1 MSNAQAAGTKAAA
14 EVGASGG
21 QRLPRI
27 AISGPD
33 GFIAWHTR
41 CALRARTG
49 GGDVIGL
56 TEAEFDDPQRMDAA
70 LAQADAVIHL
80 AGVNRASDEQTIAR
94 VNPWLAETLVAGLE
108 RAGRPIPVVYGNS
121 IHSDGDTVFGVAK
134 RRAAEVLNAWG
145 QRSGAPVTD
154 VVLPN
159 IFGENG
165 VPFYNSVVA
174 TFCHLLARGETPQIE
189 VDRELPLLHAQR
201 AAAVLIDACNASE
214 GGQIRPAG
222 TLISVSGLLELLE
235 PMRDAY
241 REAVLPDLSDAF
253 IRDLF
258 NTYRWYTFP
267 ERWPVYPQ
275 LRADE
280 RGGLVEAVKAPGGQ
294 AQVFFS
300 TTNPGYTRG
309 QHFHL
314 HKVERF
320 VVLRGQA
327 VIRLRKLF
335 TDEVVEFAVSG
346 EKPAIV
352 DMPTMWVHS
361 ITNTGDDELLTLFY
375 ADEVLDPAH
384 PDTYPEEV

>member
-1 MSNAQAAGTKAAA
+1 MNPEGS
-14 EVGASGG
+14 SS
-21 QRLPRI
+21 PRI

-41 CALRARTG
+41 CALRARNG
-49 GGDVIGL
+49 GGDVLGL
-56 TEAEFDDPQRMDAA
+56 TEAEFDDPHRMDAV
-70 LAQADAVIHL
+70 LTQADAVIHL
-80 AGVNRASDEQTIAR
+80 AGVNRASDEETIAQA
-94 VNPWLAETLVAGLE
+94 NPWLAETLVAGLE
-108 RAGRPIPVVYGNS
+108 RLGRPIPVVYGNS
-121 IHSDGDTVFGVAK
+121 IHSEGDSVFGVAK
-134 RRAAEVLNAWG
+134 RRAAEVLAEWG
-145 QRSGAPVTD
+145 RRSGAPVTD

-165 VPFYNSVVA
+165 EPFYNSVVA
-174 TFCHLLARGETPQIE
+174 TFCHLLARNETPKID
-189 VDRELPLLHAQR
+189 VDRKLPLLHAQR
-201 AAAVLIDACNASE
+201 AAAVLIDACGATESS
-214 GGQIRPAG
+214 QIRPEG
-222 TLISVSGLLELLE
+222 TPMTVSGLLEVLE
-235 PMRDAY
+235 PMREAY
-241 REAVLPDLSDAF
+241 REAVLPDLSDTF
-253 IRDLF
+253 TRDLF

-267 ERWPVYPQ
+267 EQWPVHPQ

-280 RGGLVEAVKAPGGQ
+280 RGGLVESVKAPGGQ

-320 VVLRGQA
+320 LVLRGQA

-335 TDEVVEFAVSG
+335 TDEVVEFPVNG
-346 EKPAIV
+346 ERPAIV

-375 ADEVLDPAH
+375 ADEVFDSAN

>member
-1 MSNAQAAGTKAAA
+1 MNPEGLGS
-14 EVGASGG
+14 
-21 QRLPRI
+21 PRI

-41 CALRARTG
+41 CALRARAG

-80 AGVNRASDEQTIAR
+80 AGVNRAPDEDTIAQ
-94 VNPWLAETLVAGLE
+94 VNPWLAEQLVAGLE
-108 RAGRPIPVVYGNS
+108 RVGRPIPVVYGNS
-121 IHSDGDTVFGVAK
+121 IHSDGDSVFGVAK
-134 RRAAEVLNAWG
+134 RQAAQVLTDYG
-145 QRSGAPVTD
+145 RRSGAPVTD

-189 VDRELPLLHAQR
+189 VDREMPLLHAQR
-201 AAAVLIDACNASE
+201 AAAVLIDACSANESS
-214 GGQIRPAG
+214 QIRPEG
-222 TLISVSGLLELLE
+222 TPMTVRGLLGLLE

-241 REAVLPDLSDAF
+241 RVAVLPDLADPF
-253 IRDLF
+253 TRDLF

-267 ERWPVYPQ
+267 QQWPVHPQ
-275 LRADE
+275 LRTDE

-294 AQVFFS
+294 TQVFFS

-335 TDEVVEFAVSG
+335 TNEVVEFEVSG

-361 ITNTGDDELLTLFY
+361 ITNTGNDESLTLFY
-375 ADEVLDPAH
+375 ADEVFDPAH

>member
-1 MSNAQAAGTKAAA
+1 MNAGEQ
-14 EVGASGG
+14 S
-21 QRLPRI
+21 PRI

-49 GGDVIGL
+49 GADVIGL
-56 TEAEFDDPQRMDAA
+56 TEAEFDDPEQMDAA

-80 AGVNRASDEQTIAR
+80 AGVNRASDEETIAR

-108 RAGRPIPVVYGNS
+108 RLGRPIPVVYGNS
-121 IHSDGDTVFGVAK
+121 IHSDGDSVFGVAK
-134 RRAAEVLNAWG
+134 RQAAEVLVDYG
-145 QRSGAPVTD
+145 RRSGAPVSD

-174 TFCHLLARGETPQIE
+174 TFCHLLSRNETPKIE
-189 VDRELPLLHAQR
+189 VDRELQLLHAQR
-201 AAAVLIDACNASE
+201 AAAVLIDACSASE
-214 GGQIRPAG
+214 SGQIRPEA
-222 TLISVSGLLELLE
+222 TPKSVSGLLELLE

-267 ERWPVYPQ
+267 QQWPVHPE
-275 LRADE
+275 LRTDE

-335 TDEVVEFAVSG
+335 TDEVVEFEVS
-346 EKPAIV
+346 EERPAIV

-375 ADEVLDPAH
+375 ADDVFDPAN

>member
-1 MSNAQAAGTKAAA
+1 MNAVEPQ
-14 EVGASGG
+14 SS
-21 QRLPRI
+21 PRI

-41 CALRARTG
+41 CALRARNG

-56 TEAEFDDPQRMDAA
+56 TEAEFDDPERMDAA
-70 LAQADAVIHL
+70 LRAADAVIHL
-80 AGVNRASDEQTIAR
+80 AGVNRASDEETIAR
-94 VNPWLAETLVAGLE
+94 VNPWLAEQLVAGLE
-108 RAGRPIPVVYGNS
+108 RLGRPIPVVYGNS

-134 RRAAEVLNAWG
+134 RQAAQILTAWG

-174 TFCHLLARGETPQIE
+174 TFCHLLARDETPKIE
-189 VDRELPLLHAQR
+189 VDRDIPLLHAQR
-201 AAAVLIDACNASE
+201 AATVLIDACSANESS
-214 GGQIRPAG
+214 QIRPEG
-222 TLISVSGLLELLE
+222 TPMSVSGLLGLLE

-241 REAVLPDLSDAF
+241 REAVLPDLSDPF
-253 IRDLF
+253 TRDLF
-258 NTYRWYTFP
+258 NTYRSYTFP
-267 ERWPVYPQ
+267 AQWPVHPQ

-280 RGGLVEAVKAPGGQ
+280 RGGLFEAVKAPGGQ
-294 AQVFFS
+294 TQVFFS

-335 TDEVVEFAVSG
+335 SDEVVEFEVSG
-346 EKPAIV
+346 ERPAIV

-375 ADEVLDPAH
+375 ADEVFDPAN

>member
-1 MSNAQAAGTKAAA
+1 MSPEGL
-14 EVGASGG
+14 SP
-21 QRLPRI
+21 PRI

-49 GGDVIGL
+49 DGDVIGL
-56 TEAEFDDPQRMDAA
+56 TEAEFHDPDRMDAA

-80 AGVNRASDEQTIAR
+80 AGVNRASDEETIAR
-94 VNPWLAETLVAGLE
+94 INPWLAETLVSGLE
-108 RAGRPIPVVYGNS
+108 RLGRPIPVVFGNS
-121 IHSDGDTVFGVAK
+121 IHSDGDSVFGVAK
-134 RRAAEVLNAWG
+134 RQAAEVLTTWG
-145 QRSGAPVTD
+145 QRSGAPVSD
-154 VVLPN
+154 VLLPN

-165 VPFYNSVVA
+165 LPFYNSVVA
-174 TFCHLLARGETPQIE
+174 TFCHLLARDETPQID

-201 AAAVLIDACNASE
+201 AAVELIDACAATESSQMRPE
-214 GGQIRPAG
+214 GTPM
-222 TLISVSGLLELLE
+222 SVSGLLELLE

-258 NTYRWYTFP
+258 NTYRSYTFP
-267 ERWPVYPQ
+267 DQWPVHPE

-280 RGGLVEAVKAPGGQ
+280 RGGLVESVKAPGGE

-300 TTNPGYTRG
+300 TTNPGFTRG

-320 VVLRGQA
+320 VVLRGHA

-335 TDEVVEFAVSG
+335 TDALVEFEVSG
-346 EKPAIV
+346 ERPAIV

-375 ADEVLDPAH
+375 ADEVFDPAH